1 MGKLIWE
8 LDFFFFSASCLENAE
23 YIKDKMWF

>member
-8 LDFFFFSASCLENAE
+8 LDFFFSASCLENAE
-23 YIKDKMWF
+23 YIKDKIWF